1 MYIEQIYTNCLA
13 EASYYVESDGE
24 ALVIDPIREPEPY
37 LAKAK
42 ERGATI
48 KYVLETHFHA
58 DFVSGHVELANKS
71 GATIVYG
78 PGAQTGFDAHI
89 AYDGE
94 ELSLGKLKIRV
105 LHTPGHTGESSCYL
119 LLDEQGNENAVF
131 TGDTL
136 FIGDVGRPDL
146 AVKTDLTKEDLA
158 GMLFDSLRNKIMTL
172 PDDVIVYPGHGA
184 GSACGK
190 NISSETF
197 STIGNQKQTNY
208 ALQHMT
214 REQFIQAVTEGIMPA
229 PKYFGIA
236 AGINKSGADQLNNVY
251 AKGLTPLSVSNTELL
266 IAEGALVLDTRTP
279 DDFEKGFIPGA
290 INIGLNGQFAIWAAT
305 VLDYTTPLILI
316 TDNGKENE
324 AIQRLAR
331 VGLDHIKGFVQGG
344 FEAWKEAGK
353 PVDTVQS
360 INPDEFVGHVKNG
373 AKVVDVRKPGEF
385 ESSHIQG
392 AKFITLQ
399 DLDKRTSELPND
411 EPVLL
416 HCAGGYRSMIAVSM
430 LKRKG
435 YSNFINVRKGF
446 GGLKNLEGLTF
457 EEGPCPSEKA
467 RMAAGI

>member
-37 LAKAK
+37 LVKAK

-58 DFVSGHVELANKS
+58 DFVSGHVDLAKQT
-71 GATIVYG
+71 GATIVFG

-94 ELSLGKLKIRV
+94 ELTIGKLKIRV
-105 LHTPGHTGESSCYL
+105 LHTPGHTGESTCFL
-119 LLDEQGNENAVF
+119 LFDEKGVEHAVF

-146 AVKTDLTKEDLA
+146 AVKSDLTQYDLA
-158 GMLFDSLRNKIMTL
+158 GMLYDSLRNKIMPL
-172 PDDVIVYPGHGA
+172 ADDVMVYPAHGA

-197 STIGNQKQTNY
+197 STLGHQKQTNY
-208 ALQHMT
+208 ALQDMT
-214 REQFIQAVTEGIMPA
+214 REQFIKVVTEGIMPA
-229 PKYFGIA
+229 PQYFGIA
-236 AGINKSGADQLNNVY
+236 AGINKDGAGELGGVFANGLN
-251 AKGLTPLSVSNTELL
+251 GLTLNQVELY
-266 IAEGALVLDTRTP
+266 ISEGAVVLDTRMP
-279 DDFEKGFIPGA
+279 DEFEKGFIPNA

-305 VLDYTTPLILI
+305 VLDYHTPLILVTEI
-316 TDNGKENE
+316 GKEKE

-331 VGLDHIKGFVQGG
+331 VGLDNIKGYLQGG
-344 FEAWKEAGK
+344 FDTWLQAGK
-353 PVDTVQS
+353 AVDTVNS
-360 INPDEFVGHVKNG
+360 INPEDFVSHTHAG
-373 AKVVDVRKPGEF
+373 ASILDVRKPGEF

-399 DLDKRTSELPND
+399 DLESRIKEVPADKS
-411 EPVLL
+411 VLL

-435 YSNFINVRKGF
+435 YNNLINVRKGF
-446 GGLKNLEGLTF
+446 GGLKSLEGLVL
-457 EEGPCPSEKA
+457 EEGPCPSENA
-467 RMAAGI
+467 RAAAGL